1 MSTTTSAS
9 SSSSA
14 TEAIHASQTVPGR
27 LYNPYEGLHTM
38 PASSSAYM
46 RGAANTQAV
55 YIPLQPEQLFQEEAN
70 VHRRSWAENVTYLTG
85 CGYLMG
91 AGMGGAVSLAAK
103 LRAEGPPP
111 PEVRTMH
118 RKDE

>member
-1 MSTTTSAS
+1 
-9 SSSSA
+9 
-14 TEAIHASQTVPGR
+14 
-27 LYNPYEGLHTM
+27 M

-46 RGAANTQAV
+46 RGAANTQAI

-111 PEVRTMH
+111 PEVRNDDVCLVDTTVYTINEPYIPYVLH
-118 RKDE
+118 FPALL